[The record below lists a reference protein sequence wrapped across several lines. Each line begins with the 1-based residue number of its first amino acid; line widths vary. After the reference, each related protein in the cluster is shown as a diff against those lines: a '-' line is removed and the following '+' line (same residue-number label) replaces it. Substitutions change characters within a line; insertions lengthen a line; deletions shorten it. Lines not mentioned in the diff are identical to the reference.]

1 MRDILPGSV
10 SICRRSKGRFRCM
23 SVNAWLVSFVVLLG
37 VAGLWRLYRWHWRPR
52 LELHPEQGGR
62 LRVSNK
68 GSRSARNCRATLL
81 RLDRWEKGG
90 WQRIGSG
97 GEIVPLTW
105 SDGSARRELSPG
117 SGDEI
122 LALRQDGTL
131 SAGRYRVEVA
141 VINGEEKRARF
152 EVELGDESENHGVE

>member
-1 MRDILPGSV
+1 
-10 SICRRSKGRFRCM
+10 
-23 SVNAWLVSFVVLLG
+23 
-37 VAGLWRLYRWHWRPR
+37 
-52 LELHPEQGGR
+52 
-62 LRVSNK
+62 
-68 GSRSARNCRATLL
+68 LL